1 MIPNSPEDQILI
13 QINELKTMLSSTE
26 DQEMIERI
34 LLLIKKLTRINAEQ
48 KENKKPEVK
57 SIDRLSD
64 GVFVKQLG
72 QALGGQ
78 KPEVKKKSK
87 VRVAIPAGSKG
98 KFKDGKSS
106 SSELVVPPGKIKFTG
121 VSEDGQLE
129 AELVSQMSASDYMK
143 AIEDTARGIEKN
155 TGNKK
160 TASAAKQR
168 ADKARKERKNILLSS
183 GTSNSQSEIGK
194 MTLEKSESIIE
205 AAKDAGLSM
214 FTPEYVKYNEKR
226 IPIQEYYSNYEFNLK
241 ESIKEIKT
249 DIRTKVFEDID
260 LKVRKLISS
269 SSENEIRLAV
279 KAVALLI
286 HQDIDRRARVS
297 MTKSSLEDF
306 LDNGT
311 ILNINVNSQSLEL
324 LKKQRDRRLGNKR
337 EISRFSL
344 VPVELMHGTF
354 VRKTEEMLYSYGT
367 RVGSEEFTDS
377 GRGIEIVLR
386 AENAPRIGYGKK
398 NSYEDGGVFSFI
410 TEEDER
416 IIELAIFGG
425 DGNISQSGLIEILD
439 AYISGDPSS
448 LLVRNDD
455 DSIEAFI
462 VGEISLNDIE
472 HIKIPLSIFNIRKKK
487 VSNGNRIG
495 GQSRLTLMMRSRK
508 LSEDKIRDFFEKDG
522 TIGGGYTPK
531 YLSYLL
537 EYEAAIELKK
547 RLVSFGVQDVVFTN
561 REGIDIMSE
570 NTWQTPGPKKKYGL
584 DALKEIAKKEIES
597 IIDKYAPKPVLKKLP
612 KKKEGQ

>member
-1 MIPNSPEDQILI
+1 
-13 QINELKTMLSSTE
+13 MLSSTE

-48 KENKKPEVK
+48 KENKEPETK
-57 SIDRLSD
+57 SINKLSQ
-64 GVFVKQLG
+64 GVLVKQIG
-72 QALGGQ
+72 QPLGGA
-78 KPEVKKKSK
+78 KPTSQKKSK

-106 SSELVVPPGKIKFTG
+106 SSELVMPPGKIKFTG
-121 VSEDGQLE
+121 VGEDGKPE

-143 AIEDTARGIEKN
+143 AVEDTARNVEK
-155 TGNKK
+155 TSGNKK
-160 TASAAKQR
+160 VSSAAKNR
-168 ADKARKERKNILLSS
+168 ADKARRERRNIILSS

-194 MTLEKSESIIE
+194 MTLKKSESIVE
-205 AAKDAGLSM
+205 AARDAGLSM
-214 FTPEYVKYNEKR
+214 FTPEHVKYNEKR
-226 IPIQEYYSNYEFNLK
+226 IPVTEYYDNYEFNLK
-241 ESIKEIKT
+241 ESIKEIKEN
-249 DIRTKVFEDID
+249 IKTKVLEDID
-260 LKVRKLISS
+260 PKVRRLISS
-269 SSENEIRLAV
+269 SSENELRLAV
-279 KAVALLI
+279 KAVAMLI
-286 HQDIDRRARVS
+286 HNDIDRRARVS

-311 ILNINVNSQSLEL
+311 IFNVNVNSQSLEL
-324 LKKQRDRRLGNKR
+324 LKKQRDRRLGNRR

-354 VRKTEEMLYSYGT
+354 VRQTEEMLYSYGT

-425 DGNISQSGLIEILD
+425 DGNINQSSFIEILD
-439 AYISGDPSS
+439 VYISGDPSS
-448 LLVRNDD
+448 LLRKSDD
-455 DSIEAFI
+455 ESLEAFI

-472 HIKIPLSIFNIRKKK
+472 HIKIPLSIFNVRKKK
-487 VSNGNRIG
+487 VSDGNRIG
-495 GQSRLTLMMRSRK
+495 GKSQLTLMMRSRK
-508 LSEDKIRDFFEKDG
+508 LSEEKIREFFEKDG
-522 TIGGGYTPK
+522 TIGGGHTPK

-537 EYEAAIELKK
+537 EYEAATELKR
-547 RLVSFGVQDVVFTN
+547 RLISFGLQDVLFTN

-570 NTWQTPGPKKKYGL
+570 STWQTPGPKKKQGL

-597 IIDKYAPKPVLKKLP
+597 IIDKYAPRPVPQKLP
-612 KKKEGQ
+612 KKKEG

>member
-48 KENKKPEVK
+48 KENKEPETK
-57 SIDRLSD
+57 SINKFSQGIL
-64 GVFVKQLG
+64 VKQIG
-72 QALGGQ
+72 QPLGGA
-78 KPEVKKKSK
+78 KPTSQKKSK

-106 SSELVVPPGKIKFTG
+106 SSELVIPPGKIKFTG
-121 VSEDGQLE
+121 IGEDGKPE

-143 AIEDTARGIEKN
+143 AVEDTARNVEK
-155 TGNKK
+155 TSGNKK
-160 TASAAKQR
+160 ISSAAKKR
-168 ADKARKERKNILLSS
+168 ADKARRERRNIILSS
-183 GTSNSQSEIGK
+183 GTSNSQSEIGQ
-194 MTLEKSESIIE
+194 MTLKKSESIVE
-205 AAKDAGLSM
+205 AARDAGLSM
-214 FTPEYVKYNEKR
+214 FTPEHVKYNEKR
-226 IPIQEYYSNYEFNLK
+226 IPVTEYYDNYEFNLK
-241 ESIKEIKT
+241 ESIKEIKEN
-249 DIRTKVFEDID
+249 IKTKVLEDID
-260 LKVRKLISS
+260 PKVRRLISS
-269 SSENEIRLAV
+269 SSENELRLAV
-279 KAVALLI
+279 KAVAMLI
-286 HQDIDRRARVS
+286 HNDIDRRARVS

-311 ILNINVNSQSLEL
+311 ILNVNVNSQSLEL
-324 LKKQRDRRLGNKR
+324 LKKQRDRRLGNRR

-344 VPVELMHGTF
+344 VPIELMHGTF
-354 VRKTEEMLYSYGT
+354 VRQTEEMLYSYGT

-425 DGNISQSGLIEILD
+425 DGSIDQSSFIEILD
-439 AYISGDPSS
+439 VYISGDPSS
-448 LLVRNDD
+448 LLRKSDD
-455 DSIEAFI
+455 ESLEAFI

-472 HIKIPLSIFNIRKKK
+472 HIKIPLSIFNVRKKK
-487 VSNGNRIG
+487 VPDGNRIG
-495 GQSRLTLMMRSRK
+495 GKSQLTLMMRSRK
-508 LSEDKIRDFFEKDG
+508 LSEQKIREFFEKDG
-522 TIGGGYTPK
+522 TIGGGHTPK

-537 EYEAAIELKK
+537 EYEAATELKK
-547 RLVSFGVQDVVFTN
+547 RLISFGLQDVLFTN
-561 REGIDIMSE
+561 KEGIDIMSE
-570 NTWQTPGPKKKYGL
+570 STWQTPGPKKKQGI

-597 IIDKYAPKPVLKKLP
+597 IIDKYAPRPVPQKLP
-612 KKKEGQ
+612 KKKEG